1 MRYWGVVKMSEEITL
16 TLPELNPA
24 QKLAYDAH
32 ERFLILLWGRRGG
45 KTVFG
50 MTWIAEG
57 ALLGEICAYMTP
69 TNKMADEVWREMK
82 LMLAPVIRD
91 KSEQARRMTL
101 ITGGIIDFWS
111 LDNPDAPRGRKYH
124 RVVMDEAA
132 QIVSDYAFT
141 YVVRPTLLDYKG
153 RLVIATTPNGLNW
166 VYTLY
171 RYAISGDSPDWKA
184 FQFPTS
190 SNPHVPADELLEI
203 KRTTAAK
210 AYSQEFEAQFVG
222 DGTSVFRSVHKAAT
236 AVLKEEPEPGHQYV
250 IGADFARTED
260 FSVFLVLDVNTKSV
274 VWIERTQN
282 LDWAIQ
288 IGLLRSLAN
297 RYSPLVI
304 VAEKN
309 AVGDSVVQQL
319 TDFGLPIYPFYT
331 SNPSKVM
338 LVNALA
344 YAFDNGEIKIPDD
357 PILINEL
364 LSFDAQPTSSG
375 MTRYS
380 APSGGHDDMVMALM
394 LAWHGADSQVGAETG
409 YTRII
414 A

>member
-1 MRYWGVVKMSEEITL
+1 MSEEITL
-16 TLPELNPA
+16 RLPELNPA
-24 QKLAYDAH
+24 QRLAYEAH

-57 ALLGEICAYMTP
+57 ALLGETCAYMTP

-91 KSEQARRMTL
+91 KSEQARRMEL

-132 QIVSDYAFT
+132 QITSDYAFT
-141 YVVRPTLLDYKG
+141 YVVRPTLVDYRG

-236 AVLKEEPEPGHQYV
+236 AVLKEEPEPGHRYV

>member
-1 MRYWGVVKMSEEITL
+1 MSNGEITI

-24 QKLAYDAH
+24 QRLAFEAP
-32 ERFLILLWGRRGG
+32 ERNLLLLWGRRGG
-45 KTVFG
+45 KTVFSE
-50 MTWIAEG
+50 TWIAEG
-57 ALLGEICAYMTP
+57 ALLGQTCAYMTP
-69 TNKMADEVWREMK
+69 TNKMADEVWRDMK
-82 LMLAPVIRD
+82 VLLASVIQE
-91 KSEQARRMTL
+91 KSEQSRRMEL
-101 ITGGIIDFWS
+101 ITGGVIDFWS

-132 QIVSDYAFT
+132 QLPNDYAFT
-141 YVVRPTLLDYKG
+141 YSVRPTLTDYRG

-166 VYTLY
+166 IHSLY
-171 RYAISGDSPDWKA
+171 RYAISGDSPHWKA

-190 SNPHVPADELLEI
+190 SNPHISQEELTEL

-210 AYSQEFEAQFVG
+210 AWSQEYEAQFVT
-222 DGTSVFRSVHKAAT
+222 DGTSVFRGVQKAAT
-236 AVLKEEPEPGHQYV
+236 AVLKEHPEAGHQYV

-260 FSVFLVLDVNTKSV
+260 FSVFIVMDVNTKSV

-288 IGLLRSLAN
+288 IGLLRSLAM
-297 RYSPLVI
+297 RYNPLVI

-319 TDFGLPIYPFYT
+319 TDLGLPIFPFFT

-344 YAFDNGEIKIPDD
+344 YAFDNGDIRIPDD
-357 PILINEL
+357 PLLINEL
-364 LSFDAQPTSSG
+364 ISFDAQPTSSG
-375 MTRYS
+375 MIRYA
-380 APSGGHDDMVMALM
+380 APGGSHDDMVMALM
-394 LAWHGADSQVGAETG
+394 LAWYGADSQVGAETG
-409 YTRII
+409 YTRFI